1 MFFSN
6 ACFSSQL
13 VFFSS
18 LASCSGV
25 FIILLLLLAA
35 AKGTVEVT
43 ALQVTSQ
50 ECSELQGIN

>member
-13 VFFSS
+13 GFFSS
-18 LASCSGV
+18 LASCSAV

-35 AKGTVEVT
+35 AKGTVAVT